1 MIESSKIKGVYIDN
15 EGILHLPE
23 GYERVPENSFSRYM
37 DATNKTTDLIIPEG
51 IKRIDD
57 FAFCNMSFDHVYIPD
72 GVIEIGP
79 SAFEQCSIKHLYLP
93 NSLKHIRLGAFQYVT
108 NLKDIVLP
116 KGLEF
121 IGNNAFA
128 RSDVELLILSNT
140 IKIIQPYAFLDCKNL
155 HKVFM
160 HKGCTTD
167 FSIKNIFGDKSNDA
181 FCIMLIN

>member
-1 MIESSKIKGVYIDN
+1 MIVSSKIKGAYIDN
-15 EGILHLPE
+15 EGVLHLPE
-23 GYERVPENSFSRYM
+23 GYERVPENSFNRYM

-93 NSLKHIRLGAFQYVT
+93 NSLKHIRCGAFQYVI

-128 RSDVELLILSNT
+128 RSDVELLILSST

-160 HKGCTTD
+160 HKGCTP

-181 FCIMLIN
+181 FCVMLIN

>member
-1 MIESSKIKGVYIDN
+1 MIVSSKIKGVYIDN
-15 EGILHLPE
+15 EGVLHLPE
-23 GYERVPENSFSRYM
+23 GYERVPENSFNRYM

-93 NSLKHIRLGAFQYVT
+93 NSLKHIRCGAFQYVI
-108 NLKDIVLP
+108 NLKDIVFP
-116 KGLEF
+116 KGLES

-128 RSDVELLILSNT
+128 RCRDANYIVLSNT
-140 IKIIQPYAFLDCKNL
+140 IKDISDNAFLDCKNL
-155 HKVFM
+155 HKVFF
-160 HKGCTTD
+160 KYGCEP
-167 FSIKNIFGDKSNDA
+167 FEVNRIFGDKTNDD
-181 FCIMLIN
+181 FCILFIK